1 MIQIQVCI
9 DICNDSISTESF
21 INLFLK
27 IRGCVFHGSSDT
39 NQIDWE
45 IYDVHFYIEVCV
57 VYNGNSI
64 NVLDGLKVR

>member
-1 MIQIQVCI
+1 MSPIGFRTYVTIAFQQKVF
-9 DICNDSISTESF
+9 N
-21 INLFLK
+21 NLFLK

-39 NQIDWE
+39 NQIDRE
-45 IYDVHFYIEVCV
+45 IYDVHFYIKVCV